1 MNQLERMLTAVLAAV
16 LVGGCGGS
24 DDRIPSA
31 DQALRPE
38 AAAATPGSGSDLSLR
53 TTGPV
58 AISSRAARPVQSPT
72 SVGQG
77 SASSD
82 ARVLSA
88 ARSTSANP
96 RSMMAPQASV
106 PLTSGWMVAGT
117 LATGLVPEVVEQQ
130 PTYAAWVGRVTAG
143 GTVDSGF
150 AGGGFVYLP
159 QGFITAE
166 GTALAVDSSGRTL
179 LAVTALNE
187 SRTSV
192 VRLLRLTTAGQLDGS
207 FGSGGVAEV
216 AGGTRAARIARIRVL
231 NSGQILVFGDRLAA
245 SPGFSRS
252 PFLAAFTSTGS
263 KDTSFGSDGS
273 WSLGGLNPSGRAVD
287 MDRDDSG
294 RLLVLVAA
302 VSGSEGATADVLRI
316 LPGGTL
322 DASFGTGGVA
332 RLRLTNSASVPFGL
346 GARSDGGLIV
356 AGSAISAAAG
366 TTATRRVFFARLG
379 SSGTLDTSFGTNG
392 FAVITTQAAV
402 LEPLGA
408 VIPPTGSVALVGNAA
423 EAGQGR
429 PLLAAVLSS
438 GQPDITLGPS
448 GYKLLSDPVLNQ
460 RRVIS
465 SAPSADRRGLVLNAL
480 KVERA
485 SAAMPLLELV
495 SVANVTRDDTAA
507 GVKTCVAPFAALG
520 KAVVEVRGGR
530 PGAADWEIGLGADTQ
545 NAAKFVKGEHSW
557 QSGAW
562 LPFSLTIDAQGN
574 AALTYGG
581 TSLQYAATTAGP
593 IGLGNAVRV
602 YVKASGTTPPSSV
615 AVRVVRINDHSGLSQ
630 AVNTAPNST
639 VFNDASLALSYPAS
653 ATSLRVDGEVQ
664 LNFVGTVPS
673 GSRLGVTVTTGNC
686 N

>member
-117 LATGLVPEVVEQQ
+117 LATGLVPEVDEQQ

-143 GTVDSGF
+143 GAVDSGF

-231 NSGQILVFGDRLAA
+231 DSGQILVFGDRLAV
-245 SPGFSRS
+245 SPGFSRT
-252 PFLAAFTSTGS
+252 PFLAAFTSNGS
-263 KDTSFGSDGS
+263 KDASFGSDGT
-273 WSLGGLNPSGRAVD
+273 WSLGGLSPSGRAID
-287 MDRDDSG
+287 MDRDASG

-438 GQPDITLGPS
+438 GQPDTALGPS
-448 GYKLLSDPVLNQ
+448 GYKLLSDPLLDQ
-460 RRVIS
+460 RRVL
-465 SAPSADRRGLVLNAL
+465 SAVPSADRRGLFLNAL
-480 KVERA
+480 KIERA
-485 SAAMPLLELV
+485 SAAMPVLELV
-495 SVANVTRDDTAA
+495 SVNNVTRDDTPA
-507 GVKTCVAPFAALG
+507 GVKTCVGPFAGLG
-520 KAVVEVRGGR
+520 KPVVKRREVREG
-530 PGAADWEIGLGADTQ
+530 
-545 NAAKFVKGEHSW
+545 
-557 QSGAW
+557 
-562 LPFSLTIDAQGN
+562 
-574 AALTYGG
+574 
-581 TSLQYAATTAGP
+581 
-593 IGLGNAVRV
+593 
-602 YVKASGTTPPSSV
+602 
-615 AVRVVRINDHSGLSQ
+615 
-630 AVNTAPNST
+630 
-639 VFNDASLALSYPAS
+639 
-653 ATSLRVDGEVQ
+653 
-664 LNFVGTVPS
+664 
-673 GSRLGVTVTTGNC
+673 
-686 N
+686 

>member
-1 MNQLERMLTAVLAAV
+1 MNTLERMLIVSLAAA

-24 DDRIPSA
+24 DERVPSA

-38 AAAATPGSGSDLSLR
+38 AAAATPGAGSELSLR

-58 AISSRAARPVQSPT
+58 AISSRAARPAQSPT

-82 ARVLSA
+82 ARVLSS

-106 PLTSGWMVAGT
+106 PLTSGWMVSGT
-117 LATGLVPEVVEQQ
+117 LATGLVPEVDEQQ

-143 GTVDSGF
+143 GAVDSGF

-159 QGFITAE
+159 QGFIKAE

-231 NSGQILVFGDRLAA
+231 DSGQILVFGDRLAV
-245 SPGFSRS
+245 SPGFSRT
-252 PFLAAFTSTGS
+252 PFLAAFTSNGS
-263 KDTSFGSDGS
+263 KDASFGSDGT
-273 WSLGGLNPSGRAVD
+273 WSLGGLSPSGRAID
-287 MDRDDSG
+287 MDRDASG

-379 SSGTLDTSFGTNG
+379 SSGSLDTSFGTNG
-392 FAVITTQAAV
+392 YAVITTQAAV

-408 VIPPTGSVALVGNAA
+408 VIPPSGSVALVGNAA

-438 GQPDITLGPS
+438 GQPDTALGPS
-448 GYKLLSDPVLNQ
+448 GYKLLSDPLLDQ
-460 RRVIS
+460 RRVL
-465 SAPSADRRGLVLNAL
+465 SAVPSADRRGLFLNAL
-480 KVERA
+480 KIERA
-485 SAAMPLLELV
+485 SAAMPVLELV
-495 SVANVTRDDTAA
+495 SVNNVTRDDTPA
-507 GVKTCVAPFAALG
+507 GVKTCVGPFAGLG
-520 KAVVEVRGGR
+520 KPVVEIRGGK
-530 PGAADWEIGLGADTQ
+530 PGAAEWEFGLGADTQ
-545 NAAKFVKGEHSW
+545 SAAKFVKGEHTW

-562 LPFSLTIDAQGN
+562 LPFSLIINAQGN
-574 AALTYGG
+574 ATLTYGS
-581 TSLQYAATTAGP
+581 TTLQYAATQAGP
-593 IGLGNAVRV
+593 IGVGNAVRI
-602 YVKASGTTPPSSV
+602 YIKASGTTPPSSV

-653 ATSLRVDGEVQ
+653 ATSLQVDGEVQ

-673 GSRLGVTVTTGNC
+673 GSRLGATVTTGNC